1 MTAKKI
7 VQIVGI
13 ALSVLMVL
21 MFVFILA
28 IVGFGLYTVKNSE
41 AAEKAQDFLRKN
53 EKLKQDIG
61 EVKNFGNIVMAS
73 INDRDGNTE
82 VSMKLKVF
90 GERKTVNATVDL
102 MLVQT
107 NTWRITSASYV
118 DSNGQKIN
126 LLDPYDT
133 KILIP
138 SLLIA

>member
-1 MTAKKI
+1 MTTKNIVKI
-7 VQIVGI
+7 VG
-13 ALSVLMVL
+13 SVLGALTVL
-21 MFVFILA
+21 LLLFILA

-41 AAEKAQDFLRKN
+41 SAEKAQDFLRKN

-73 INDRDGNTE
+73 LNDRDGNTE
-82 VSMKLKVF
+82 VSMKLKVY

-102 MLVQT
+102 MLVQG
-107 NTWRITSASYV
+107 NAWRVTSASYV
-118 DSNGQKIN
+118 NSNGQTIN

-133 KILIP
+133 KVLIP

>member
-7 VQIVGI
+7 VQIVGS
-13 ALSVLMVL
+13 ALGVLMVL

-41 AAEKAQDFLRKN
+41 SAEKAQDFLRKN

-61 EVKNFGNIVMAS
+61 EVKDFGNLVMAS

-82 VSMKLKVF
+82 VTMKLKVY
-90 GERKTVNATVDL
+90 GERKTVNASVDL
-102 MLVQT
+102 MLVQG

-133 KILIP
+133 KVLIP
-138 SLLIA
+138 RLLIA